1 METMATDGRRTA
13 SSVEDEL
20 FEEGDR
26 FDFFQ
31 VVRLL
36 ALRRSREVGRRG
48 VAAEW
53 EPVRFRAS
61 VDMGFPP
68 TEVVRVERPR
78 HEGEPPE
85 LTVAFLGLAG
95 ALGPLPRP
103 FAQQVADRARV
114 GDTAQRDFL
123 DIFHHRLLA
132 LLYRVR
138 QARRVGLELGR
149 PETHEVA
156 GYLRAL
162 LGLEGEAIRRCL
174 GRSDRWL
181 LRYAGLLARR
191 PCSLVAL
198 ETLLSDFFGVRV
210 RGRPLRGAWQAVDE
224 ELWTRLGPT
233 GSNQRLGQGAM
244 LGTRFW
250 DPKAG
255 LTLVLGPLG
264 WRHFLRLL
272 PGRRGFTALHALTR
286 FALGPGLR
294 VGVELRVAPGEVPA
308 LPLSACGG
316 VRLGWS
322 SWLLQRPG
330 LREERTVVLSTRHL
344 DSSRG
349 KEGGS

>member
-1 METMATDGRRTA
+1 MATDGRRTA
-13 SSVEDEL
+13 PAVEDEL
-20 FEEGDR
+20 FEEGYR

-31 VVRLL
+31 AVRLL
-36 ALRRSREVGRRG
+36 ALRRSGT
-48 VAAEW
+48 
-53 EPVRFRAS
+53 PVRFRAS

-68 TEVVRVERPR
+68 ADVVRVERPR

-85 LTVAFLGLAG
+85 LTAAFLGLAG

-103 FAQQVADRARV
+103 FAQQVVDRARA

-123 DIFHHRLLA
+123 DTFHHRLLA

-156 GYLRAL
+156 RYLRAL
-162 LGLEGEAIRRCL
+162 LGLEGEAMRRCL

-181 LRYAGLLARR
+181 LRYAGLLSRR

-198 ETLLSDFFGVRV
+198 EALLSDFFGVQV
-210 RGRPLRGAWQAVDE
+210 RSQPLRGAWRSVDE

-233 GSNQRLGQGAM
+233 GRNQRLGQGAL

-250 DPKAG
+250 NPKAG
-255 LTLVLGPLG
+255 IRLVLGPLR
-264 WRHFLRLL
+264 WSRFLGLL
-272 PGRRGFTALHALTR
+272 PGRRGFTALRALTR

-294 VGVELRVAPGEVPA
+294 IEVELRVDTDEVPA
-308 LPLSACGG
+308 PLSARGG
-316 VRLGWS
+316 VRLGWT

-330 LREERTVVLSTRHL
+330 QDGTRTVVLPAKHL
-344 DSSRG
+344 ASGGG
-349 KEGGS
+349 KEGAQ

>member
-1 METMATDGRRTA
+1 MATDGRRTA
-13 SSVEDEL
+13 PSVEDEL
-20 FEEGDR
+20 FEEGYR

-31 VVRLL
+31 AVRLL
-36 ALRRSREVGRRG
+36 ALRRSGAVGRRG
-48 VAAEW
+48 VAARR

-68 TEVVRVERPR
+68 ADVVRVERPR

-85 LTVAFLGLAG
+85 LTAAFLGLAG
-95 ALGPLPRP
+95 AMGPLPRP
-103 FAQQVADRARV
+103 FAQQVQDRARA
-114 GDTAQRDFL
+114 GDTAWRDFL
-123 DIFHHRLLA
+123 DVFHHRLLA

-162 LGLEGEAIRRCL
+162 LGLEGEAVRRCF

-181 LRYAGLLARR
+181 LRYAGLLSRR

-198 ETLLSDFFGVRV
+198 ETLLSDFFGTRV
-210 RGRPLRGAWQAVDE
+210 RGQPLRGAWQPVDE

-233 GSNQRLGQGAM
+233 GRNQRLGQGAL

-250 DPKAG
+250 NPKAG
-255 LTLVLGPLG
+255 LTLVLGPLR
-264 WRHFLRLL
+264 WSRFLGLL
-272 PGRRGFTALHALTR
+272 PGRRGFIFLHALTR
-286 FALGPGLR
+286 FALGPGPR
-294 VGVELRVAPGEVPA
+294 VGVELRVDSTQVPA
-308 LPLSACGG
+308 LPLSARGS
-316 VRLGWS
+316 VRLGWT

-330 LREERTVVLSTRHL
+330 QDGMRTVVLSARHL
-344 DSSRG
+344 DSSGG
-349 KEGGS
+349 KGGGK